1 MIGGTAKQKE
11 HSLVRFG
18 PALGASI
25 GGKTNLFHSPNTT
38 IGRRIGFTKQMTYNF
53 GHPKKMNLLSLQA
66 YERSPEAPSGA
77 RAPRRACRP
86 APGRALREGR
96 DP

>member
-18 PALGASI
+18 PALGAST
-25 GGKTNLFHSPNTT
+25 GGKTNLSHSPNTKSG
-38 IGRRIGFTKQMTYNF
+38 ILGLLKQMTYNC
-53 GHPKKMNLLSLQA
+53 GHPKKMNVLSLQA
-66 YERSPEAPSGA
+66 YETGHEALSGA
-77 RAPRRACRP
+77 RAPWRACRP
-86 APGRALREGR
+86 APGRAPREGR